1 MNRGKHYLCNEAKL
15 KEENMKTL
23 VIILI
28 VLTGV
33 LILVGILVAVIYY
46 KVRKAGGIYFR
57 AAGYVDNPHPLS
69 IDNLI
74 FVTGNSMRAIEDK
87 NRDFMLRIDDLR
99 KQLDAWKEEIEK
111 EEAREI
117 GEETQTA
124 SDEESGIPEMRELK
138 NKLPLQDLEQVG
150 MQGTKS
156 STGIRELRKLQYI
169 CDVLRQID
177 KQYEE
182 VSYNASSEL
191 GHIMKTAKE
200 LKERSE
206 KLRELRKK
214 QRAKEKKK

>member
-1 MNRGKHYLCNEAKL
+1 
-15 KEENMKTL
+15 MKTL

-28 VLTGV
+28 VLTGI
-33 LILVGILVAVIYY
+33 LILVGILVAVVYY
-46 KVRKAGGIYFR
+46 RVNKVDEIYFR
-57 AAGYVDNPHPLS
+57 AVDYVDNPQPLN

-74 FVTGNSMRAIEDK
+74 VVTGNSMRAIEDK
-87 NRDFMLRIDDLR
+87 NRSFMLRMNGLR

-156 STGIRELRKLQYI
+156 GTGIRELRKLQYI

-206 KLRELRKK
+206 KQRQLRKK